1 MYRRNASKSQSLENG
16 DDGTCSNCKQSG
28 KIYTIAEI
36 AEIAVSLSPSRNLS
50 TAQHRAVRSEFQEI
64 VIKVVRGDPDE
75 PRTNGALPFLTG
87 F

>member
-36 AEIAVSLSPSRNLS
+36 AVSLSPSRNLL